1 MNVKIL
7 EKNPKHVKFVLEKA
21 TPAFANALRQ
31 IMVAEIPIMAIDYA
45 DIEKNSTG
53 LFDELLAHRLGLIPL
68 KFNPKLFNLREE
80 CKCGGRGCSRCEVVF
95 SLEGTGPCTL
105 HSGDLKSNDESVK
118 PADPNIPIVEL
129 LEGRTLKLQAVA
141 SLGLGKNHTKYQAA
155 VVGYRYMPQIRI
167 NKDKCN
173 VCGKCVEKCPE
184 HILQKKSGKI
194 TVVNSIECPLCMY
207 CVDNCE
213 KDAIAVTGDSK
224 NIIFT
229 VESTC
234 GLSTQDVIRQ
244 ALDILD
250 RKLLDFRDELEKV
263 VK

>member
-141 SLGLGKNHTKYQAA
+141 SLGLGKNHT
-155 VVGYRYMPQIRI
+155 
-167 NKDKCN
+167 
-173 VCGKCVEKCPE
+173 
-184 HILQKKSGKI
+184 I

-229 VESTC
+229 VEST
-234 GLSTQDVIRQ
+234 LIRQ

-250 RKLLDFRDELEKV
+250 KKLLDFRDELEKV